1 MKKNI
6 FTKIT
11 TLFCAALLLNS
22 CELDEFNPGAGTG
35 GDKLNNF
42 TFWSGMVTYCY
53 EPLYGQLFS
62 AFDYFAVAE
71 GGTDIW
77 VTANNRTW
85 GQQVFYYEGLATNTN
100 YTNKLFNQAYSLIN
114 TCNSVIEAASSVE
127 GGSPEVIRVL
137 EGEARCLRAY
147 YYYLLV
153 SNYGEVTLKLN
164 SSQNEAEFAPVR
176 NTYAEL
182 YAQMVEDLKLAA
194 GQLEVEPYNGEYARC
209 TKKTALGLLAR
220 VYTQGA
226 GEALTENGVSYWQRA
241 KEVAEDLI
249 ANASQYGAHL
259 YEDVEDVWA
268 SANNKKNLEA
278 LFIAAGPSTNI
289 ASSQNYAHSNIFT
302 YLFPNP
308 YKLSDIYTTKD
319 NSNYFYGRVN
329 NNILAPSKYLIDL
342 FDADYDKRWE
352 VTFTTAFADCSYAQV
367 PDWGGTYNKQVK
379 LTAELCEKYGIDLT
393 HVGKIIYP
401 YADFALN
408 MVTWNQYIASVWPK
422 GDHSGD
428 IANLEHPK
436 NVYVHPYPLDKDED
450 RFAIYLSKDY
460 LSKADKAERAYVC
473 INIDDLF
480 DEEGKYKESSFDNTN
495 TYQMYPGLNKLN
507 WNFNGAFGNSLQ
519 RKVGDT
525 YIMRMAEIY
534 LIAAEANAVLGDE
547 GRAATYLN
555 PLRQRACRN
564 AADYEAHMRLSTA
577 SIQDVLDE
585 YARELCGEF
594 NRWALLKRHEAFE
607 SQLAKGNPRAAKSFT
622 EKNYLR
628 PISYDFLNQI
638 ENADEYGTNG
648 Y

>member
-6 FTKIT
+6 FAKIT

-42 TFWSGMVTYCY
+42 TSWSGMVTYCY

-77 VTANNRTW
+77 VTSNNRTW
-85 GQQVFYYEGLATNTN
+85 GQQVFYYEGLTTNTT
-100 YTNKLFNQAYSLIN
+100 YTNKLFNQAYSQIN

-127 GGSPEVIRVL
+127 GGTSEAIRVL

-153 SNYGEVTLKLN
+153 SNYGEVTLKLS
-164 SSQNEAEFAPVR
+164 SSQNEAELAPVR

-194 GQLEVEPYNGEYARC
+194 EQLEVEPYNGEYARC

-220 VYTQGA
+220 VYAQGA
-226 GEALTENGVSYWQRA
+226 GEGLTEGSVSYWQRA
-241 KEVAEDLI
+241 KEVAENLI
-249 ANASQYGAHL
+249 DNAPNYGAQL

-268 SANNKKNLEA
+268 SANNKNNAEA
-278 LFIAAGPSTNI
+278 LFIAAGPST
-289 ASSQNYAHSNIFT
+289 SLPTSLNYAQSNVFT
-302 YLFPNP
+302 YMFPNP
-308 YKLSDIYTTKD
+308 YKLSDIYTTRD
-319 NSNYFYGRVN
+319 NQNYFYGRVN

-342 FDADYDKRWE
+342 FNANYDKRWE
-352 VTFTTAFADCSYAQV
+352 VSFTTAFADESWVQSK
-367 PDWGGTYNKQVK
+367 WGTYDSKVVT
-379 LTAELCEKYGIDLT
+379 LTEALCTKYGIGQQF
-393 HVGKIIYP
+393 VGEKIYP
-401 YADFALN
+401 YADMDYATG
-408 MVTWNQYIASVWPK
+408 TWNQYPASIWPK

-428 IANLEHPK
+428 ITHLITPK
-436 NVYVHPYPLDKDED
+436 NVYVHPYPLDEDED

-460 LSKADKAERAYVC
+460 MSAAEKAKRRYVC

-480 DEEGKYKESSFDNTN
+480 DNEGKYKEASFDNTN

-507 WNFNGAFGNSLQ
+507 WNFNGAFGRDLQ
-519 RKVGDT
+519 RKVGDIF
-525 YIMRMAEIY
+525 IMRMAEVY
-534 LIAAEANAVLGDE
+534 LIAAEANAMLGDE

-564 AADYEAHMRLSTA
+564 AADYESHMRLSTA

-594 NRWALLKRHEAFE
+594 NRWALLKRHKAFE

>member
-42 TFWSGMVTYCY
+42 TSWSGMVTYCY

-77 VTANNRTW
+77 VTSNNRTW
-85 GQQVFYYEGLATNTN
+85 GQQVFYYEGLTTNTT
-100 YTNKLFNQAYSLIN
+100 YTNKLFNQAYSQIN

-127 GGSPEVIRVL
+127 GGTSEAIRVL

-153 SNYGEVTLKLN
+153 SNYGEVTLKLS
-164 SSQNEAEFAPVR
+164 SSQNEAELAPVR

-220 VYTQGA
+220 VYAQGA
-226 GEALTENGVSYWQRA
+226 GEGLTEGSVSYWQRA

-249 ANASQYGAHL
+249 ANAPNYGAQL

-268 SANNKKNLEA
+268 SANNKNNAEA
-278 LFIAAGPSTNI
+278 LFIAAGPST
-289 ASSQNYAHSNIFT
+289 SLPTSQNYAQSNVFT
-302 YLFPNP
+302 YMFPNP
-308 YKLSDIYTTKD
+308 YKLSDIYTTRD
-319 NSNYFYGRVN
+319 NQNYFYGRVN

-342 FDADYDKRWE
+342 FNANYDKRWE
-352 VTFTTAFADCSYAQV
+352 VSFTTAFADESWVQST
-367 PDWGGTYNKQVK
+367 WGTYDSKVVT
-379 LTAELCEKYGIDLT
+379 LTEALCTKYGIGQQF
-393 HVGKIIYP
+393 VGEKIYP
-401 YADFALN
+401 YADMAHATG
-408 MVTWNQYIASVWPK
+408 TWNQYPASIWPK

-428 IANLEHPK
+428 ITHLITPK
-436 NVYVHPYPLDKDED
+436 NVYVHPYPLDEDED

-460 LSKADKAERAYVC
+460 MSAAEKAKRRYVC

-480 DEEGKYKESSFDNTN
+480 DNEGKYKEASFDNTN

-507 WNFNGAFGNSLQ
+507 WNFNGAFGRDLQ
-519 RKVGDT
+519 RKVGDIF
-525 YIMRMAEIY
+525 IMRMAEVY
-534 LIAAEANAVLGDE
+534 LIAAEANAMLGDE

-564 AADYEAHMRLSTA
+564 AADYESHMSLSTA
-577 SIQDVLDE
+577 SIQDVIDE

-594 NRWALLKRHEAFE
+594 NRWALLKRHKAFE